1 MHGKGRTAL
10 RRAALTVAVFTG
22 LAGPV
27 FASAGETREAAL
39 EQRINELERQLQDLM
54 AEVKSQRAAPPPA
67 AAPIAASAPLPKAA
81 STVGGKPP
89 IQETTITP
97 ASSPNTTF
105 RFGGFIKADFLA
117 TRTGD
122 GQLADNATGRA
133 LYLPSQIPVG
143 GESSG
148 TDYDAHA
155 KFSRFNFGVDSV
167 ADDGAKLG
175 AFLEMDFFGNALGT
189 QVSTNT
195 YGVTVRHAYAYW
207 NNWLAGQTWSNFAD
221 VGALPEA
228 VDFIGPTDGV
238 IFVRQAQ
245 VRYTSG
251 GFSVALENPETTVI
265 PGGGGATVLSDRGA
279 LPDLTLR
286 YGWKGD
292 WGSFGVGGLLREL
305 KIDRNATADAAEVS
319 DSTFAGA
326 FTLGGK
332 WNLGAS
338 DDLRYQL
345 TVGSGFSRYIG
356 LGITG
361 DSMLD
366 ADGDLD
372 SLGGIAGYVAWRHMF
387 TPKLRTN
394 LMFARSD
401 YDNDTAFTGLA
412 ATKEVQSVRA
422 NIFYSPYPKL
432 DIGAE
437 LMYGQREV
445 ESGLD
450 GDLTRL
456 QFTTKYSF

>member
-1 MHGKGRTAL
+1 MQIRTRGVL
-10 RRAALTVAVFTG
+10 RRAALA
-22 LAGPV
+22 LALALAMAPAI
-27 FASAGETREAAL
+27 ASAGETREAAL
-39 EQRINELERQLQDLM
+39 EQRINELERQLQELM
-54 AEVKSQRAAPPPA
+54 AEVKSQRATPPPPA
-67 AAPIAASAPLPKAA
+67 PVAASAPLPKATEA
-81 STVGGKPP
+81 VGGKPP
-89 IQETTITP
+89 IQQTTITP
-97 ASSPNTTF
+97 AANPNTTF
-105 RFGGFIKADFLA
+105 RVGGFVKADFMA

-122 GQLADNATGRA
+122 GQLADAAAGRA
-133 LYLPSQIPVG
+133 LYVPSQIPVG
-143 GESSG
+143 GDASN

-155 KFSRFNFGVDSV
+155 KFSRFNLGIDSV
-167 ADDGAKLG
+167 TEDGHKLG
-175 AFLEMDFFGNALGT
+175 AFFEMDFFGNSLGN
-189 QVSTNT
+189 QNATNT
-195 YGVTVRHAYAYW
+195 YGVTMRHAYAYW
-207 NNWLAGQTWSNFAD
+207 DGWLAGQTWSNFMD

-245 VRYTSG
+245 VRYTTG
-251 GFSVALENPETTVI
+251 GFSVAIENPETTII
-265 PGGGGATVLSDRGA
+265 PNGGGGAIASDRGA

-292 WGSFGVGGLLREL
+292 WGSFGIGGLLREL
-305 KIDRNATADAAEVS
+305 RIDRNATADAAAVD
-319 DSTFAGA
+319 DSSFAGA

-332 WNLGAS
+332 WNIGTS

-372 SLGGIAGYVAWRHMF
+372 SLGGIAGFVGWRHAF
-387 TPKLRTN
+387 TPQLRSN
-394 LMFARSD
+394 LIYARSQ
-401 YDNDTAFTGLA
+401 YDNDVALTGA
-412 ATKEVQSVRA
+412 GVTKDVQSWRA

-432 DIGAE
+432 DLGAE
-437 LMYGQREV
+437 LMYGQRGL
-445 ESGLD
+445 ESGRD